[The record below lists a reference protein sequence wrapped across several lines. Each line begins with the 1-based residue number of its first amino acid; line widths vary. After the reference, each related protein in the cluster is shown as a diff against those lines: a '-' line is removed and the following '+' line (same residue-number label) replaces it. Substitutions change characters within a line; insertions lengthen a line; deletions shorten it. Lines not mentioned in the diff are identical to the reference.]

1 MQSVWLLV
9 STCIVPI
16 ITYASETW
24 HTTKQEEKKL
34 NQMLDKIL
42 RRILM
47 TPDGTPREALYIETG
62 LLDIATTADSKR
74 LNMKARINREKSEL
88 MTQILSNP
96 QCMWEQDTAKT
107 MTHYGLEPEEL
118 TGSRYQTKA
127 TVKRAIST
135 KYRMKLDQSAQGKS
149 KMEYFMEAKNNWQPE
164 KRAQYMNELTR
175 KQTSLIFKARTR
187 MLKVK
192 SNYKNGHPNLTCKM
206 CKTEEETQTH
216 ILEECPVVHPDET
229 NKIPKHQLF
238 SEDTGTLREIAIKIG
253 KIQEKLDEVVC

>member
-34 NQMLDKIL
+34 NQLLDKIP
-42 RRILM
+42 I
-47 TPDGTPREALYIETG
+47 
-62 LLDIATTADSKR
+62 
-74 LNMKARINREKSEL
+74 
-88 MTQILSNP
+88 
-96 QCMWEQDTAKT
+96 
-107 MTHYGLEPEEL
+107 
-118 TGSRYQTKA
+118 YQTKA
-127 TVKRAIST
+127 IVRKAISN
-135 KYRMKLDQSAQGKS
+135 KYRMKLEQSAQGKS
-149 KMEYFMEAKNNWQPE
+149 KIEYYMEAKNNWQPE

-192 SNYKNGHPNLTCKM
+192 SNYKNGHPNLTCRM